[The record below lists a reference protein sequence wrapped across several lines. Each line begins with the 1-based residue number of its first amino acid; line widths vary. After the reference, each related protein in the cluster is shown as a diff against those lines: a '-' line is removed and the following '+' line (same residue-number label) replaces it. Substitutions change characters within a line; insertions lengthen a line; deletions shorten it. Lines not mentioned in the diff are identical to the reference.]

1 MNKLVWL
8 FAIVNPTE
16 IPTRFPRDLLT
27 RGCSPNWPQFT
38 RGVREIDK
46 ALSEGVN
53 MSFLSSMN
61 IREKTLQKIS
71 ERFQGVWAFTKLAMV
86 DTKSRLSVT
95 RLLLFIVQQSTTG
108 SFLSFIFS
116 SICHFIFPPL
126 PLFVFSSLCL
136 FVPSHVY
143 CSPVTKRVASQT
155 VLNEF
160 GESSDALLWIQNKI
174 FTTVM

>member
-8 FAIVNPTE
+8 FAIANPTE
-16 IPTRFPRDLLT
+16 IPTRFPRDLLM

-46 ALSEGVN
+46 ALSDGVN
-53 MSFLSSMN
+53 VAFLSNMN

-95 RLLLFIVQQSTTG
+95 RPLMFIVQQSTTG
-108 SFLSFIFS
+108 SFLSFCLCLFLSLCLFS
-116 SICHFIFPPL
+116 FRVS
-126 PLFVFSSLCL
+126 VSTSLCL
-136 FVPSHVY
+136 FVFLCLFMFHV
-143 CSPVTKRVASQT
+143 Q
-155 VLNEF
+155 
-160 GESSDALLWIQNKI
+160 Q
-174 FTTVM
+174 

>member
-1 MNKLVWL
+1 M
-8 FAIVNPTE
+8 
-16 IPTRFPRDLLT
+16 
-27 RGCSPNWPQFT
+27 
-38 RGVREIDK
+38 REIDK
-46 ALSEGVN
+46 ALSDGVN
-53 MSFLSSMN
+53 VAFLSNMN

-108 SFLSFIFS
+108 SFLSFIV
-116 SICHFIFPPL
+116 HFLVYLSFHLSAFPPL

-155 VLNEF
+155 VLNEL
-160 GESSDALLWIQNKI
+160 SR
-174 FTTVM
+174 

>member
-1 MNKLVWL
+1 M
-8 FAIVNPTE
+8 NPTE

-71 ERFQGVWAFTKLAMV
+71 WIFQGVWAFTKLAMV

-95 RLLLFIVQQSTTG
+95 RPLMFIVQQSTVV
-108 SFLSFIFS
+108 SLFLS
-116 SICHFIFPPL
+116 
-126 PLFVFSSLCL
+126 LFVFIPFSFFFSCFRLDFLMSFCL
-136 FVPSHVY
+136 FVPFL
-143 CSPVTKRVASQT
+143 CS
-155 VLNEF
+155 LF
-160 GESSDALLWIQNKI
+160 SSN
-174 FTTVM
+174 